1 MTIQLELEGRS
12 IALSLR
18 HSPRARRVALRLV
31 PEGIELVVPPRVSES
46 AAIAF
51 ARERGAWILRRMDK
65 HRPPITFADGI
76 VVPFL
81 GVEHRVR
88 HMPAR
93 RGTVE
98 RIDAGAPQLQVAG
111 AIEHLPRRLGDWL
124 KAQTR
129 QIIEPLALEKSRR
142 VGKPIARI
150 AVRNMRTR
158 WGSCSRAGALS
169 FSWRIVM
176 APPGAIDW
184 LVAHEVAHLVH
195 MNHRQ
200 RFWDLA
206 HELTAGDFEHWRAWL
221 RSEGELLLRYG
232 L

>member
-1 MTIQLELEGRS
+1 MTIQLEFDGRS
-12 IALSLR
+12 IALLLR
-18 HSPRARRVALRLV
+18 HSPRARRVALRLL

-51 ARERGAWILRRMDK
+51 AQERGAWILRRIDR
-65 HRPPITFADGI
+65 HRPPIAFADGI
-76 VVPFL
+76 MMPFL
-81 GVEHRVR
+81 GIEHIVR
-88 HMPAR
+88 HVPAK

-98 RIDAGAPQLQVAG
+98 RVMAETPELRVAG

-124 KAQTR
+124 KAQARHT
-129 QIIEPLALEKSRR
+129 IEPLALEKSRR
-142 VGKPIARI
+142 IGRRISRI

-158 WGSCSRAGALS
+158 WGSCSRQGAVA

-195 MNHRQ
+195 LNHRQ

-206 HELTAGDFEHWRAWL
+206 RELTEGDFERWRTWL
-221 RSEGELLLRYG
+221 RGEGEHLLRYG